1 MSIALKKLI
10 FETESG
16 DIDLTYDEASA
27 LYIELQVLFSGV
39 QPEKAKVRVK
49 KEKPVKKLD
58 TKDWEKIFDDIK
70 KESDKAWKNGT
81 VEAGKKMFEKLSGD
95 IME

>member
-1 MSIALKKLI
+1 MKRPKKNDLI
-10 FETESG
+10 ISPLIKKDNIMKEN
-16 DIDLTYDEASA
+16 
-27 LYIELQVLFSGV
+27 
-39 QPEKAKVRVK
+39 RVY
-49 KEKPVKKLD
+49 VV
-58 TKDWEKIFDDIK
+58 DWERIK